1 MRMLYRP
8 ALLVLAIGMV
18 ASCSNSG
25 STTPSTTPTPTPNAN
40 FAAVHVPSS
49 GGYGPSSFVPWCR
62 HGSCRRQRRLVE
74 RRQHQEH
81 HPFAN
86 DGSWNADLPAGSDAT
101 VTFNTAGTYAYHCSI
116 HPTMTGT
123 ITVK

>member
-49 GGYGPSSFVPWCR
+49 GGYGPSSFVPSAVTVPVG
-62 HGSCRRQRRLVE
+62 GSVDWSNGDSI
-74 RRQHQEH
+74 EH